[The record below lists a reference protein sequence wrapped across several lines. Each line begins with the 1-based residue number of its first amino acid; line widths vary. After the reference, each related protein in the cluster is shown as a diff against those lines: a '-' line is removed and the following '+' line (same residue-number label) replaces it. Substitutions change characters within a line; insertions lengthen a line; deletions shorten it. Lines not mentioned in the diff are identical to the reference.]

1 MTTWFILCTVVPYV
15 NVWFILRNVV
25 PDMDMSLHKKWSFP
39 LRISSVNAT
48 KSAVS
53 CGFCHNYMLFFHKK
67 RFFSTQCQCCLKFL
81 WIELQ
86 MLLRCCLIQIS
97 IIILR
102 HFLCLVY
109 SCPCLYLCLFSLVP
123 SFMSYI
129 CDLFFIF
136 IFILI
141 TINRI
146 ISLI

>member
-1 MTTWFILCTVVPYV
+1 MFHVSTDGSYCAVQFHMTTWFILCTVVPYV

-39 LRISSVNAT
+39 LRIFNSVSVLSKVFMNWASNVAKVLLNT
-48 KSAVS
+48 NKHHHTQTFLILSIFVFMFIPMS
-53 CGFCHNYMLFFHKK
+53 IFP
-67 RFFSTQCQCCLKFL
+67 ST
-81 WIELQ
+81 
-86 MLLRCCLIQIS
+86 
-97 IIILR
+97 
-102 HFLCLVY
+102 
-109 SCPCLYLCLFSLVP
+109 